1 MFYTYYPPT
10 IHRFCLLKIN
20 VVDDIPLYLIPIMTI
35 SYCGW
40 LRNLAPVGKLVA
52 NYVKDFQLITLVNN
66 TSWK

>member
-10 IHRFCLLKIN
+10 IHRLCLLKIN

-40 LRNLAPVGKLVA
+40 LRNLAPVG
-52 NYVKDFQLITLVNN
+52 N
-66 TSWK
+66 